1 MNLYFTLKAWF
12 FYIIPAIIITL
23 TLIIV
28 IIKAVLDVCKES
40 KIEDFFINNN
50 YEKHT
55 EHNVVCPNETYDI
68 WIRYADGKRANM
80 TVVKHW
86 PMAKIVEQYK

>member
-12 FYIIPAIIITL
+12 SYIIPAIAITL
-23 TLIIV
+23 MLIIV
-28 IIKAVLDVCKES
+28 VIKGILDVCKES

-55 EHNVVCPNETYDI
+55 EHNTINSDETYDI
-68 WIRYADGKRANM
+68 WIRHTDGKRANM

-86 PMAKIVEQYK
+86 PMAKIIAQYK